1 MDEVIWNI
9 PPPESVEEGA
19 MEKPV
24 RRSLLPGVADV
35 RTPPAVVFHSQKVI
49 AGARRRA
56 AIRDVL
62 DLLLL
67 ASVDGLFL
75 RWPLAR
81 VPGLDRVDSLLLLA
95 AMNAML
101 LGYIWLS
108 RALPRWSARRI
119 ASTWCVAERSR
130 MLNSSR

>member
-1 MDEVIWNI
+1 
-9 PPPESVEEGA
+9 

-24 RRSLLPGVADV
+24 RRSLLPGVLDV
-35 RTPPAVVFHSQKVI
+35 RTPPAVVCQSRRVI

-75 RWPLAR
+75 RWPHAH
-81 VPGLDRVDSLLLLA
+81 VPGLDRLDSLMLLGA
-95 AMNAML
+95 VNAML
-101 LGYIWLS
+101 VGYIWLA
-108 RALPRWSARRI
+108 RAMPRWSARRI
-119 ASTWCVAERSR
+119 ASTWCVTERSR
-130 MLNSSR
+130 MFSQPSAR